1 MGDGKFK
8 FNDEL
13 GLRLP
18 LLVLAVKC
26 HPEWGS
32 KSLEGFPRHEFKPGR
47 EFINLQHQT
56 SGHACHQVYLQATV
70 LTPREPVKI
79 QMLSDAWLE
88 SDAGCF
94 GVPLDEVLKYRE
106 QLKALFGLGVDCNQS
121 YQDFEEGIYPIDCSP
136 EALKALCEDDLP
148 EELDDLI
155 EFGDNKFARFCG
167 FVGRWSLFVL
177 GENCD

>member
-1 MGDGKFK
+1 MGDGTFK

-13 GLRLP
+13 DLRLP

-26 HPEWGS
+26 PPEWGS
-32 KSLEGFPRHEFKPGR
+32 KSLEGSPRYQFKPGR

-56 SGHACHQVYLQATV
+56 SGHACNQVYMQAT
-70 LTPREPVKI
+70 LLKPREPVKI
-79 QMLSDAWLE
+79 QMLSDAWLD

-106 QLKALFGLGVDCNQS
+106 QLKALFGLGVDCNHS

-136 EALKALCEDDLP
+136 EAIKALCEDDLP

-155 EFGDNKFARFCG
+155 EFGDNNFARLC
-167 FVGRWSLFVL
+167 VYIRWSLFVL

>member
-1 MGDGKFK
+1 M
-8 FNDEL
+8 
-13 GLRLP
+13 
-18 LLVLAVKC
+18 
-26 HPEWGS
+26 
-32 KSLEGFPRHEFKPGR
+32 
-47 EFINLQHQT
+47 
-56 SGHACHQVYLQATV
+56 
-70 LTPREPVKI
+70 KI

>member
-1 MGDGKFK
+1 MGDGTFK

-18 LLVLAVKC
+18 LLVMAVKC

-32 KSLEGFPRHEFKPGR
+32 TSLEGSPRYQFKPGR

-56 SGHACHQVYLQATV
+56 RGHACNQVYMQAT
-70 LTPREPVKI
+70 LLKPREPVKI
-79 QMLSDAWLE
+79 QMLSDAWLD

-106 QLKALFGLGVDCNQS
+106 QLKALFGLGVDCNHS

-136 EALKALCEDDLP
+136 EAIKALCEDDLP

-155 EFGDNKFARFCG
+155 EFGDNNFAKFY
-167 FVGRWSLFVL
+167 VGRWSLFVL